1 RELLRQFTPE
11 TVLLSLTSGKMQ
23 IQGSVLNEAEKRAV
37 SEFATG
43 KRFGE
48 ANYGSPA
55 TEKPNLCASASPV
68 RDPSQVPSWN
78 GWGNDLATTR
88 FQPKE
93 VGRLTAADLPRL
105 KLKWAFGYTNVS
117 MTRAQPAVI
126 GERLYVA

>member
-1 RELLRQFTPE
+1 MSARRVVAIVALFAAHLPLANAQDSHGNLGEEAFRRACASCHVRLPEPGGTAAAGTVTADPDAPRPVPRELLRQFTPE

-55 TEKPNLCASASPV
+55 TEKPNLC
-68 RDPSQVPSWN
+68 
-78 GWGNDLATTR
+78 
-88 FQPKE
+88 
-93 VGRLTAADLPRL
+93 
-105 KLKWAFGYTNVS
+105 
-117 MTRAQPAVI
+117 
-126 GERLYVA
+126 